1 MHLKLGGGIAGVQNN
16 VDVLFDEGVQ
26 KRNMSLSKFAAI
38 IATNPAKRFN
48 LTSKGSIAVGK
59 DADFVFIKKDA
70 PYVLKAEDLA
80 YRHKISPYIGREIGA
95 QVVKTILRGVEIY
108 DKEKGISNEK
118 VGRFIP

>member
-1 MHLKLGGGIAGVQNN
+1 
-16 VDVLFDEGVQ
+16 
-26 KRNMSLSKFAAI
+26 
-38 IATNPAKRFN
+38 
-48 LTSKGSIAVGK
+48 KGSIAVGK

-70 PYVLKAEDLA
+70 PYELKAEDLA
-80 YRHKISPYIGREIGA
+80 YRHKISPYIGRKIGA